1 MARRYAPMGPPGA
14 TTAFATT
21 APAGALRHGLA
32 SRSAA
37 GGRVCLRRPRV
48 AAGGGAPAPTRRAAG
63 VVPRCAATGD
73 ERRDSTADVAAADAV
88 AVAEAKASSN
98 GTAPAGEVASDGA
111 THAEAAAS
119 ELATSDESDDLH
131 AEAIPGSLFG
141 SIPVKNVQTAVVA
154 AAAASAVAFVYA
166 NGLPAGV
173 MDHMHMP
180 IPETLAVD
188 GAVPLTETTVRSS
201 LSDAGA
207 SAAVA
212 FKDFIDGPRASVA
225 LALGASAFIQALT
238 GFGFAIVSVGVLSQM
253 EWIAHSSIFN
263 DLQPVAAVLGGVV
276 GWSLVL
282 PEINKVKWRELSPLL
297 IASTLATPVG
307 AILFESI
314 DPSLALR
321 GLGALI
327 FGFVVYSL
335 TGVKVPRS
343 LGGKPGAIILGAV
356 AGAFGG
362 AFDIAGPPLVVHAQ
376 AAEWTPETGEF
387 KRNILTVVSVNSL
400 LVVGWDIFSGRAADY
415 YVLDFV
421 LYSLP
426 LVLVGIAAGKW
437 LGSRLDAAAFKNIV
451 LLVCLTMGVR
461 LLTS

>member
-1 MARRYAPMGPPGA
+1 MGPPRA
-14 TTAFATT
+14 STAFATT
-21 APAGALRHGLA
+21 APAGSLRHGLA
-32 SRSAA
+32 SHSVTGR
-37 GGRVCLRRPRV
+37 RVCLHRPPV
-48 AAGGGAPAPTRRAAG
+48 VTGGGAPALSRRAAK
-63 VVPRCAATGD
+63 VVPTCAAGGD
-73 ERRDSTADVAAADAV
+73 ESRDSTADVAAAEVVTV
-88 AVAEAKASSN
+88 AKTKASSN
-98 GTAPAGEVASDGA
+98 GVTPSGEVASDGA
-111 THAEAAAS
+111 TPAEALAAS
-119 ELATSDESDDLH
+119 DAKDDLV
-131 AEAIPGSLFG
+131 AEAVPGSLFG
-141 SIPVKNVQTAVVA
+141 SIPVKNVQTAAVA
-154 AAAASAVAFVYA
+154 AIVASAVAFVYA

-173 MDHMHMP
+173 LEHMTM
-180 IPETLAVD
+180 PETLAVD
-188 GAVPLTETTVRSS
+188 SAVPLTETTVRSS

-207 SAAVA
+207 SAAGV
-212 FKDFIDGPRASVA
+212 FKEFIAGPRASVA
-225 LALGASAFIQALT
+225 LALGVSAFIQALT

-263 DLQPVAAVLGGVV
+263 DLQPVAAVLGGIVA
-276 GWSLVL
+276 WSLVL
-282 PEINKVKWRELSPLL
+282 PEIHKVKWRELAPLL
-297 IASTLATPVG
+297 ITSTLATPVG

-335 TGVKVPRS
+335 TGVKVPRA
-343 LGGKPGAIILGAV
+343 LGSKPGAVILGAV

-376 AAEWTPETGEF
+376 AAEWAPENGDF
-387 KRNILTVVSVNSL
+387 KRNILSVVSVNSM

-437 LGSRLDAAAFKNIV
+437 LGSRLDAAAFKNVV

-461 LLTS
+461 LLTT

>member
-1 MARRYAPMGPPGA
+1 MGPPRA
-14 TTAFATT
+14 TAAFATT
-21 APAGALRHGLA
+21 TPTGSLRHGLG
-32 SRSAA
+32 SHSVSGR
-37 GGRVCLRRPRV
+37 RVCLHRPQAV
-48 AAGGGAPAPTRRAAG
+48 TGGGAPARSRRAAT
-63 VVPRCAATGD
+63 VVPTCAAGGD
-73 ERRDSTADVAAADAV
+73 ESRDSTTDVASAEVVTV
-88 AVAEAKASSN
+88 AKTKASSN
-98 GTAPAGEVASDGA
+98 GAAPSGEVASDGA
-111 THAEAAAS
+111 TPAEVLAASDAKDDLVAEAEPAR
-119 ELATSDESDDLH
+119 
-131 AEAIPGSLFG
+131 LFG
-141 SIPVKNVQTAVVA
+141 SIPVQTAAVA
-154 AAAASAVAFVYA
+154 AIVASAVAFVYA

-173 MDHMHMP
+173 LEHMT
-180 IPETLAVD
+180 IPETLAAD
-188 GAVPLTETTVRSS
+188 SAVPLTETTVRSS

-207 SAAVA
+207 SAAGV
-212 FKDFIDGPRASVA
+212 FKEFLAGPRASVA
-225 LALGASAFIQALT
+225 LALGVSAFIQALT

-263 DLQPVAAVLGGVV
+263 DLQPVAAVLGGIVA
-276 GWSLVL
+276 WSMVL
-282 PEINKVKWRELSPLL
+282 PEINKVKWRELAPLL
-297 IASTLATPVG
+297 ITSTLATPVG

-335 TGVKVPRS
+335 TGVKVPRA
-343 LGGKPGAIILGAV
+343 LGSKPGAVFLGAV

-376 AAEWTPETGEF
+376 AAEWAPENGDF
-387 KRNILTVVSVNSL
+387 KRNILSVVSVNSM
-400 LVVGWDIFSGRAADY
+400 LVVGWDIISGRTADY

-437 LGSRLDAAAFKNIV
+437 LGNRLDAAAFKNVV

-461 LLTS
+461 LLTT

>member
-1 MARRYAPMGPPGA
+1 MGPPRA

-21 APAGALRHGLA
+21 APAGTVRHGLA
-32 SRSAA
+32 SRSTA

-48 AAGGGAPAPTRRAAG
+48 TAWGGAPAPSRRAAG
-63 VVPRCAATGD
+63 VVPTCAASGD
-73 ERRDSTADVAAADAV
+73 EARDSTADVAAVEVV
-88 AVAEAKASSN
+88 AVAETKAASN
-98 GTAPAGEVASDGA
+98 GAAPAGEVASDGE
-111 THAEAAAS
+111 TLAEASASALAAS
-119 ELATSDESDDLH
+119 DAPDDLV

-141 SIPVKNVQTAVVA
+141 SIPVKNVQTAAVA
-154 AAAASAVAFVYA
+154 AVVASAVAFVYA

-173 MDHMHMP
+173 LEHVP
-180 IPETLAVD
+180 IPETLSVD
-188 GAVPLTETTVRSS
+188 HAVPLTEATVRSS
-201 LSDAGA
+201 LSDVGATAAGA
-207 SAAVA
+207 L
-212 FKDFIDGPRASVA
+212 KDFIAGPRASVA
-225 LALGASAFIQALT
+225 LALGVSAFIQALT
-238 GFGFAIVSVGVLSQM
+238 GFGFAIVSVGVLSQL

-282 PEINKVKWRELSPLL
+282 PEINKVNWRELAPLL
-297 IASTLATPVG
+297 IASTIATPIG
-307 AILFESI
+307 AVLFESI

-335 TGVKVPRS
+335 TGVKVPRI
-343 LGGKPGAIILGAV
+343 LGGKPGALFLGAV

-376 AAEWTPETGEF
+376 AAEWAPENGDF
-387 KRNILTVVSVNSL
+387 KRNILAVVSVNSL
-400 LVVGWDIFSGRAADY
+400 LVVGWDIISGRAADY

-426 LVLVGIAAGKW
+426 LVMVGIAAGKW
-437 LGSRLDAAAFKNIV
+437 LGNRLDAAAFKNIV